1 MKMLTIFT
9 DGASRGNPGQAS
21 CGFVIYENDKLLVEK
36 GITLGIQT
44 NNTAE
49 YQGVIKALTW
59 VLDNYGNSVPIQ
71 FKMDS
76 LLVASQM
83 SGKWKIKHENIRNL
97 YFTAKNLEKEFPS
110 VTYQHVAREENT
122 EADRMANFALDNP

>member
-1 MKMLTIFT
+1 MKILTIFT
-9 DGASRGNPGQAS
+9 DGASRGNPGLAS
-21 CGFVIYENDKLLVEK
+21 CGFVIYENDKLITEQ
-36 GITLGIQT
+36 GIKLGTQT
-44 NNTAE
+44 NNFAE
-49 YQGVIKALTW
+49 YHGVIKAFQW
-59 VLDNYGNSVPIQ
+59 VLDNYGKDVPIQ

-83 SGKWKIKHENIRNL
+83 TGKWKIKHEVIRSL

-110 VTYQHVAREENT
+110 VTYQHVAREENK